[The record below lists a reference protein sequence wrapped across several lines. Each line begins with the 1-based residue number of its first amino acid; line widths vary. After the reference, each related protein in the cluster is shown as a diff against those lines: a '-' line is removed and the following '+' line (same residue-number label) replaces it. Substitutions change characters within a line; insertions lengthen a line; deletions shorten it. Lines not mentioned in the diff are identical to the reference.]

1 MIVEFTLPYPPSVNH
16 YLARTRRGVRTTE
29 QTRRFKQECA
39 CRLQGAPSERFC
51 GPVMVEVLAN
61 PPDHSRRDL
70 DNLLK
75 VTLDALT
82 HAGVWQDDSQIDM
95 LTIQRGPIVPGGV
108 LFVRVTGM

>member
-1 MIVEFTLPYPPSVNH
+1 MISEFTLPYPPSANH

-29 QTRRFKQECA
+29 QTKIFKQECA
-39 CRLQGAPSERFC
+39 CRLQGPPSERFC

-61 PPDHSRRDL
+61 PPDNSRRDL

-75 VTLDALT
+75 VTLDAMT
-82 HAGVWQDDSQIDM
+82 HAGVWKDDSQIDM

>member
-39 CRLQGAPSERFC
+39 GLLMWSPKERFC
-51 GPVMVEVLAN
+51 GAVRVEVMAN
-61 PPDHSRRDL
+61 PPDNSRRDL

-75 VTLDALT
+75 VTLDAMT
-82 HAGVWQDDSQIDM
+82 HAGVWKDDSQIDM